1 MAHSSPEILRS
12 SWNGEHSPGQNRK
25 NPRRYHA
32 GSLPGV
38 LSVQWV
44 ERHSLVIHSFNCSP
58 THLSIYHI
66 YTNPFI
72 HHPLTYIYFFS
83 HSCHI
88 PLPTHPLIYCHPSIQ
103 LPIPPPIYNLIHSSL
118 CPPAHPSVHPFTYP
132 SILPLFIH
140 SFFLTSLF
148 PSSIHLSN

>member
-1 MAHSSPEILRS
+1 MWLTA
-12 SWNGEHSPGQNRK
+12 
-25 NPRRYHA
+25 PRRFLGAA
-32 GSLPGV
+32 GMENIAQVKTGRIPGDTMLGV
-38 LSVQWV
+38 CRVSFQCSGGV
-44 ERHSLVIHSFNCSP
+44 ERHFQGGETLTRYSLLQLFTHPSIHLP
-58 THLSIYHI
+58 YLHQPIYPPPS
-66 YTNPFI
+66 Y
-72 HHPLTYIYFFS
+72 
-83 HSCHI
+83 HI

-118 CPPAHPSVHPFTYP
+118 CPPTHPSVHPFTYP